1 MFRAAFLRQVPV
13 FLRNFSENVVLC
25 LVAAAVES
33 TIRRVT
39 NQTKLHWR
47 KALTGRMNTR
57 YFADMVSPSPPTPIL
72 HSDSPS
78 HTPLTSLRAYVGCY
92 PPPLPPFP
100 PRPAFST

>member
-25 LVAAAVES
+25 LVAACVES

-39 NQTKLHWR
+39 NQTKLQWR

-57 YFADMVSPSPPTPIL
+57 YFADMV
-72 HSDSPS
+72 
-78 HTPLTSLRAYVGCY
+78 
-92 PPPLPPFP
+92 PPP
-100 PRPAFST
+100 PRFFYLLSAL